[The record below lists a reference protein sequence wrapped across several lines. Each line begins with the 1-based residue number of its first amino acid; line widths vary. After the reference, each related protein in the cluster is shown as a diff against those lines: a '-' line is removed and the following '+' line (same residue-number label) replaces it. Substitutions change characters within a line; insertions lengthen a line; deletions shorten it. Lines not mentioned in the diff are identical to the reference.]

1 MNIETL
7 YAAYLRHP
15 VVTTDSRHCPSGSMF
30 FALKGETFDGNAY
43 AAAALQAGC
52 AVAVVDDLS
61 VLPTAPDERYIFVPD
76 VLAALQQL
84 AAHHRRTLHIP
95 MLQITGTNGKT
106 TTKELIAAVLSRRF
120 RTLFTEGNLNN
131 HIGVPRTLLRLTA
144 EHEIAVIETGAN
156 HPGEIA
162 FLSSLVAPDYGLV
175 TNVGRA
181 HLEGFGSFEGVK
193 RTKGELYDY
202 LRAHGGSL
210 FLHADSAD
218 LCEMAAGL
226 SAIRYGT
233 SSASSLDVEG
243 EACGNGSFLAFRWRT
258 PDTPWHT
265 VTTHLVGDYNLP
277 NALAAITVGLHFGV
291 APEEIDEALTTY
303 LPGNNRSQFL
313 DTGRNRLIIDAYNA
327 NPTSMRVALD
337 NFARMNVPRKWA
349 ILGAMK
355 ELGADSVREHQAV
368 IDYLRTASLEQV
380 WLVGEE
386 FAALEP
392 PFRTFATADEVRTV
406 LLSSPPEDFTFLIK
420 GSNSTS
426 LFTLP
431 EVL

>member
-7 YAAYLRHP
+7 YAAYLQHP
-15 VVTTDSRHCPSGSMF
+15 VVTTDSRHCPSGAMF
-30 FALKGETFDGNAY
+30 FALKGASFDGNAY
-43 AAAALQAGC
+43 AAAALRAGC
-52 AVAVVDDLS
+52 AVAVVDDPS
-61 VLPTAPDERYIFVPD
+61 VLPATNDERYLLVPD
-76 VLAALQQL
+76 ALTALQQL

-95 MLQITGTNGKT
+95 VLQITGTNGKT

-131 HIGVPRTLLRLTA
+131 HIGVPRTLLRLTH

-202 LRAHGGSL
+202 LHAHGGHL

-218 LCEMAAGL
+218 LCTMAAGL

-233 SSASSLDVEG
+233 SSAPLDVEG
-243 EACGNGSFLAFRWRT
+243 EACGDGSFLAFRWRT
-258 PDTPWHT
+258 PGTPWRT

-337 NFARMNVPRKWA
+337 NFVRMAAPRKWA

-355 ELGADSVREHQAV
+355 ELGADSPREHQAV
-368 IDYLRTASLEQV
+368 VDYLRTADLGQV

-386 FAALEP
+386 FAALAP
-392 PFRTFATADEVRTV
+392 PFRTFASADEVRAA
-406 LLSSPPEDFTFLIK
+406 LQASPPEGFTFLIK
-420 GSNSTS
+420 GSNSTR